1 VFTTIFIVVNP
12 THYKMALPPP
22 DAVPGSPS
30 EIPLSQVISDELSA
44 VRKNRAGLMAEH
56 GNYRIH
62 IGILCLCVGINAT
75 YSLLRRDYLYLFI
88 AASFYLN
95 MYYFITL
102 LIPQNFNKN
111 AGLPKADI
119 SRFRSWL
126 KEIGLTSGTARF
138 TKLFINSLFI
148 NSRTLSLGI
157 SLIFTIDILYAI
169 RAYITLE
176 LPIRTTIIVIS
187 QCVIIVV
194 FYLLVWKLEPFS
206 MKYVKSV
213 EQVKRRLIHEKL
225 PSRIITIMFLIGF
238 LIALVLFLTTIILL
252 PGITLQA
259 FLDESQ
265 LTKLGNL
272 VALLAL
278 LAISQYFIIRYI
290 HGNTSRTMAD
300 RLFDYK
306 ENVLLDLQKTVGSG
320 NANPENRAETTTRLL
335 ETKIYTIKRNT
346 LNGFFPVFVVDLD
359 FSVILDSTTRTAIR
373 GYIGDITPKG

>member
-1 VFTTIFIVVNP
+1 
-12 THYKMALPPP
+12 MALLSP
-22 DAVPGSPS
+22 DAVISSSPT

-44 VRKNRAGLMAEH
+44 VRKNRAGLMTDPGH
-56 GNYRIH
+56 SRIH
-62 IGILCLCVGINAT
+62 IGILILCIGINAI
-75 YSLLRRDYLYLFI
+75 YFLIRPDYLYLVI

-111 AGLPKADI
+111 AGLPKADF
-119 SRFRSWL
+119 SRFRTWL
-126 KEIGLTSGTARF
+126 KEIGLTSGTTRF

-169 RAYITLE
+169 RAHTSLE
-176 LPIRTTIIVIS
+176 LPIKTTIIVIS

-194 FYLLVWKLEPFS
+194 FYLLVWKVEPFS
-206 MKYVKSV
+206 VKYVKSV
-213 EQVKRRLIHEKL
+213 EQVKRRLTHERL
-225 PSRIITIMFLIGF
+225 PPQIITVMFLIGF

-259 FLDESQ
+259 FLDQSQ

-272 VALLAL
+272 VALLTVL
-278 LAISQYFIIRYI
+278 GLSQYFIIRYI
-290 HGNTSRTMAD
+290 HGITSRTMAG

-306 ENVLLDLQKTVGSG
+306 ENVLQDLQNTVGSH

-346 LNGFFPVFVVDLD
+346 LTGFFPVFVVDLD

-373 GYIGDITPKG
+373 GYIGDTKTAG

>member
-1 VFTTIFIVVNP
+1 
-12 THYKMALPPP
+12 MALLSP
-22 DAVPGSPS
+22 DGVIRSSPTG
-30 EIPLSQVISDELSA
+30 IPLIQVISDELSA
-44 VRKNRAGLMAEH
+44 VRKNRAGLMTAR
-56 GNYRIH
+56 GNSRIH
-62 IGILCLCVGINAT
+62 IGILLLCIGVNAI
-75 YSLLRRDYLYLFI
+75 YFLFRPDYLHLFI

-111 AGLPKADI
+111 AGLPKADL
-119 SRFRSWL
+119 SRFHTWL

-157 SLIFTIDILYAI
+157 SLIFTIDIVYTI
-169 RAYITLE
+169 MAYNYLA
-176 LPIRTTIIVIS
+176 LPLKTTIIVIS
-187 QCVIIVV
+187 QCVIIIV
-194 FYLLVWKLEPFS
+194 FYLLVWKVEPFS

-213 EQVKRRLIHEKL
+213 ELVKRRLIHEKL
-225 PSRIITIMFLIGF
+225 PPRIITAMFLIGF

-272 VALLAL
+272 LAL
-278 LAISQYFIIRYI
+278 LTLLGLSQYFIIRYI
-290 HGNTSRTMAD
+290 HGITSRTMAE
-300 RLFDYK
+300 RLFDFK

-320 NANPENRAETTTRLL
+320 NKSLENRAETTTRLL
-335 ETKIYTIKRNT
+335 ETKIYTIKRNSLT
-346 LNGFFPVFVVDLD
+346 GFFPVFVVDLD

-373 GYIGDITPKG
+373 GYIGDTKTPG

>member
-1 VFTTIFIVVNP
+1 
-12 THYKMALPPP
+12 MALPSS
-22 DAVPGSPS
+22 DVVTSSPS

-44 VRKNRAGLMAEH
+44 VRKNRAGLMTEQ
-56 GNYRIH
+56 GNSRIH
-62 IGILCLCVGINAT
+62 MGILSLCIGINAI
-75 YSLLRRDYLYLFI
+75 YSLLRHDYLYLFI

-169 RAYITLE
+169 RAYTTLE

-187 QCVIIVV
+187 QCVIIIV
-194 FYLLVWKLEPFS
+194 FYLLVWKVEPFS

-213 EQVKRRLIHEKL
+213 EQVKRRLIQENL
-225 PSRIITIMFLIGF
+225 PPRIITVLFLIGF

-252 PGITLQA
+252 PGLTLQA

-278 LAISQYFIIRYI
+278 LAISQYFIIRSI

-306 ENVLLDLQKTVGSG
+306 ENVLLDLLNTVGAG
-320 NANPENRAETTTRLL
+320 NTNPENRAETTTRLL

-373 GYIGDITPKG
+373 GYIGDTKKA

>member
-1 VFTTIFIVVNP
+1 MFTTIFIVVNP
-12 THYKMALPPP
+12 THYKMALQPP
-22 DAVPGSPS
+22 DPVPGSPS
-30 EIPLSQVISDELSA
+30 EIPLSQVITDELSA
-44 VRKNRAGLMAEH
+44 VRKNRAGLMAEQ

-62 IGILCLCVGINAT
+62 IGILCLCVGINVT

-148 NSRTLSLGI
+148 NSSTLSLGI
-157 SLIFTIDILYAI
+157 SLIFTIDILYVI
-169 RAYITLE
+169 RAYTTME
-176 LPIRTTIIVIS
+176 LPVRTTIIVIS
-187 QCVIIVV
+187 QCVIIIV

-213 EQVKRRLIHEKL
+213 EKVKRRLIHEKL

-238 LIALVLFLTTIILL
+238 LVALVLFLTTIILL

-272 VALLAL
+272 VALLAI

-306 ENVLLDLQKTVGSG
+306 ENVLLDLQNTVVSG
-320 NANPENRAETTTRLL
+320 NTNPENRAETTTRLL

-346 LNGFFPVFVVDLD
+346 LNGFFLLWTLT
-359 FSVILDSTTRTAIR
+359 SRSSLTAR
-373 GYIGDITPKG
+373 PGLQ

>member
-1 VFTTIFIVVNP
+1 
-12 THYKMALPPP
+12 MALLST
-22 DAVPGSPS
+22 DAVISSSPT

-44 VRKNRAGLMAEH
+44 VRKNRAGLMTDTGH
-56 GNYRIH
+56 SRTH
-62 IGILCLCVGINAT
+62 IGIILLCIGINAI
-75 YSLLRRDYLYLFI
+75 YFLIRPDYLYLFI

-111 AGLPKADI
+111 AGLPKADF
-119 SRFRSWL
+119 SRFRTWL
-126 KEIGLTSGTARF
+126 KEIGLTSGTTRF

-169 RAYITLE
+169 RAHTSLE
-176 LPIRTTIIVIS
+176 LPIKTTIIVIS

-194 FYLLVWKLEPFS
+194 FYLLVWKVEPFS
-206 MKYVKSV
+206 VKYVKSV
-213 EQVKRRLIHEKL
+213 EQVKRRLTHEKL
-225 PSRIITIMFLIGF
+225 PPRIITVMFLIGF

-259 FLDESQ
+259 FLDQSQ

-272 VALLAL
+272 VALLTVL
-278 LAISQYFIIRYI
+278 GLSQYFIIRYI
-290 HGNTSRTMAD
+290 HGITSRTMAG

-306 ENVLLDLQKTVGSG
+306 ENVLQDLQNTVGSQ

-346 LNGFFPVFVVDLD
+346 LTGFFPVFVVDLD

-373 GYIGDITPKG
+373 GYIGDTKTAG

>member
-1 VFTTIFIVVNP
+1 V
-12 THYKMALPPP
+12 
-22 DAVPGSPS
+22 
-30 EIPLSQVISDELSA
+30 
-44 VRKNRAGLMAEH
+44 
-56 GNYRIH
+56 
-62 IGILCLCVGINAT
+62 
-75 YSLLRRDYLYLFI
+75 
-88 AASFYLN
+88 
-95 MYYFITL
+95 
-102 LIPQNFNKN
+102 
-111 AGLPKADI
+111 
-119 SRFRSWL
+119 
-126 KEIGLTSGTARF
+126 
-138 TKLFINSLFI
+138 
-148 NSRTLSLGI
+148 
-157 SLIFTIDILYAI
+157 I
-169 RAYITLE
+169 RAYTTME
-176 LPIRTTIIVIS
+176 LPVRTTIIVIS
-187 QCVIIVV
+187 QCVIIIV

-213 EQVKRRLIHEKL
+213 EKVKRRLIHEKL

-238 LIALVLFLTTIILL
+238 LVALVLFLTTIILL

-272 VALLAL
+272 VALLAI

-306 ENVLLDLQKTVGSG
+306 ENVLLDLQNTVVSG
-320 NANPENRAETTTRLL
+320 NTNPENRAETTTRLL
-335 ETKIYTIKRNT
+335 ETKIYSIKRNT

>member
-1 VFTTIFIVVNP
+1 
-12 THYKMALPPP
+12 MALLSA
-22 DAVPGSPS
+22 DAVISSSPT
-30 EIPLSQVISDELSA
+30 EIPLSQIISDELSA
-44 VRKNRAGLMAEH
+44 VRKNRAGLMTDTGH
-56 GNYRIH
+56 SRSH
-62 IGILCLCVGINAT
+62 IGILLLCIGINAI
-75 YSLLRRDYLYLFI
+75 YFLIRPDYLYLFI

-111 AGLPKADI
+111 AGLPKADF
-119 SRFRSWL
+119 SRFRTWL
-126 KEIGLTSGTARF
+126 KEIGLTSGTTRF

-169 RAYITLE
+169 RAHTSLE
-176 LPIRTTIIVIS
+176 LPIKTTIIVIS

-194 FYLLVWKLEPFS
+194 FYLLVWKVEPFS
-206 MKYVKSV
+206 VKYVKSV
-213 EQVKRRLIHEKL
+213 EQVKRRLTHEKL
-225 PSRIITIMFLIGF
+225 PPRIITVMFLIGF

-259 FLDESQ
+259 FLDQSQ

-272 VALLAL
+272 VALLTVL
-278 LAISQYFIIRYI
+278 GISQYFIIRYI
-290 HGNTSRTMAD
+290 HGITSRTMAG

-306 ENVLLDLQKTVGSG
+306 ENVLQDLQNMVGSH

-346 LNGFFPVFVVDLD
+346 LTGFFPVFVVDLD

-373 GYIGDITPKG
+373 GYIGDTKTAG

>member
-1 VFTTIFIVVNP
+1 
-12 THYKMALPPP
+12 MALPSS
-22 DAVPGSPS
+22 DVVTSSPS
-30 EIPLSQVISDELSA
+30 DIPLSQVISDELSA
-44 VRKNRAGLMAEH
+44 VRKNRAGLMTEQGH
-56 GNYRIH
+56 SRIH
-62 IGILCLCVGINAT
+62 ISILLLCIGINAI

-126 KEIGLTSGTARF
+126 KDIGLTSGTARF

-157 SLIFTIDILYAI
+157 SLIFTIDILFAI
-169 RAYITLE
+169 RAYYTME

-187 QCVIIVV
+187 QCVIIIV
-194 FYLLVWKLEPFS
+194 FYLLVWKVEPFS

-225 PSRIITIMFLIGF
+225 PPRIIAIMFLIGF

-290 HGNTSRTMAD
+290 HGSTSRTMAE

-306 ENVLLDLQKTVGSG
+306 ENVLLDLKNTVGSG

-335 ETKIYTIKRNT
+335 ETKIYAIKRNT

-373 GYIGDITPKG
+373 GYIGDFTSPG

>member
-1 VFTTIFIVVNP
+1 
-12 THYKMALPPP
+12 MALLST
-22 DAVPGSPS
+22 DAVISSSPT

-44 VRKNRAGLMAEH
+44 VRKNRAGLMTDPGH
-56 GNYRIH
+56 SRTH
-62 IGILCLCVGINAT
+62 IGILLLCIGINAI
-75 YSLLRRDYLYLFI
+75 YFLIRPDYLYLFI

-111 AGLPKADI
+111 AGLPKADF
-119 SRFRSWL
+119 SRFRTWL
-126 KEIGLTSGTARF
+126 KEIGLTSGTTRF

-169 RAYITLE
+169 RAHTSLE
-176 LPIRTTIIVIS
+176 LPIKTTIIVIS

-194 FYLLVWKLEPFS
+194 FYLLVWKVEPFS
-206 MKYVKSV
+206 VKYVKSV
-213 EQVKRRLIHEKL
+213 EQVKRRLTHERL
-225 PSRIITIMFLIGF
+225 PPQIITVMFLIGF

-259 FLDESQ
+259 FLDQSQ

-272 VALLAL
+272 VALLTVL
-278 LAISQYFIIRYI
+278 GLSQYFIIRYI
-290 HGNTSRTMAD
+290 HGITSRTMAG

-306 ENVLLDLQKTVGSG
+306 ENVLQDLQNTVGSH

-346 LNGFFPVFVVDLD
+346 LTGFFPVFVVDLD

-373 GYIGDITPKG
+373 GYIGDTKTSG

>member
-1 VFTTIFIVVNP
+1 
-12 THYKMALPPP
+12 MALLSP
-22 DAVPGSPS
+22 DAVMSSSPTD
-30 EIPLSQVISDELSA
+30 IPLSQVIRDELSA
-44 VRKNRAGLMAEH
+44 VRKTRAGLMTDR
-56 GNYRIH
+56 GNSRIH
-62 IGILCLCVGINAT
+62 IGILFLCIGINAI
-75 YSLLRRDYLYLFI
+75 YFLLRPDYLYVFI

-111 AGLPKADI
+111 AGLQKADL
-119 SRFRSWL
+119 SRFRTWL
-126 KEIGLTSGTARF
+126 KEIGLTSGTSRF

-169 RAYITLE
+169 RAHTTLE
-176 LPIRTTIIVIS
+176 LPLKTTVIVIS

-194 FYLLVWKLEPFS
+194 FYLLVWKVEPFS

-213 EQVKRRLIHEKL
+213 EQVKRRLTHEKL
-225 PSRIITIMFLIGF
+225 PPRIITVLFLVGF
-238 LIALVLFLTTIILL
+238 LIAIVLFLTTIILL

-259 FLDESQ
+259 FLDQSK
-265 LTKLGNL
+265 LTTLGN
-272 VALLAL
+272 VFVFIAVLAV
-278 LAISQYFIIRYI
+278 SQYFIIRYI
-290 HGNTSRTMAD
+290 HGTTSRTMAE

-306 ENVLLDLQKTVGSG
+306 ESVLQDLQNTVGSH
-320 NANPENRAETTTRLL
+320 NASPENRAETTTRLL

-346 LNGFFPVFVVDLD
+346 LSGFFPVFVVDLD

-373 GYIGDITPKG
+373 GYIGDTKTS

>member
-1 VFTTIFIVVNP
+1 MFTTIFIVVNP

-169 RAYITLE
+169 RAYTTLE

-187 QCVIIVV
+187 QCVIIIV

-278 LAISQYFIIRYI
+278 LAVSQYFIIRYI

-320 NANPENRAETTTRLL
+320 NTNPENRAETTTRLL

>member
-1 VFTTIFIVVNP
+1 
-12 THYKMALPPP
+12 MALLSP
-22 DAVPGSPS
+22 DAVMSSSPTD
-30 EIPLSQVISDELSA
+30 IPLSQVIRDELSA
-44 VRKNRAGLMAEH
+44 VRKNRAGLMTDR
-56 GNYRIH
+56 GNSRIH
-62 IGILCLCVGINAT
+62 IGILLLCIGINT
-75 YSLLRRDYLYLFI
+75 IYFLLRPDYLYVFI

-111 AGLPKADI
+111 AGLQKADL
-119 SRFRSWL
+119 SRFRTWL
-126 KEIGLTSGTARF
+126 KEIGLTSGTFRF

-169 RAYITLE
+169 RAHTTLE
-176 LPIRTTIIVIS
+176 LPLKTTVIVIS

-194 FYLLVWKLEPFS
+194 FYLLVWKVEPFS

-213 EQVKRRLIHEKL
+213 EQVKRRLTHEKL
-225 PSRIITIMFLIGF
+225 PPRIITVLFLVGF
-238 LIALVLFLTTIILL
+238 LIAIVLFLTTIILL

-259 FLDESQ
+259 FLDQSK
-265 LTKLGNL
+265 LTTLGN
-272 VALLAL
+272 VFVFIAVLAV
-278 LAISQYFIIRYI
+278 SQYFIIRYI
-290 HGNTSRTMAD
+290 HGTTSRTMAE

-306 ENVLLDLQKTVGSG
+306 ESVLQDLQNTVGSR
-320 NANPENRAETTTRLL
+320 NASPENRAETTTRLL

-346 LNGFFPVFVVDLD
+346 LTGFFPVFVVDLD

-373 GYIGDITPKG
+373 GYIGDITPPG

>member
-1 VFTTIFIVVNP
+1 
-12 THYKMALPPP
+12 MALPSS
-22 DAVPGSPS
+22 DVVTSSPS

-44 VRKNRAGLMAEH
+44 VRKNRAGLMTEQ
-56 GNYRIH
+56 GNSRIH
-62 IGILCLCVGINAT
+62 MGILSLCIGINAI
-75 YSLLRRDYLYLFI
+75 YSLLRHDYLYLFI

-169 RAYITLE
+169 RAYTSLE

-187 QCVIIVV
+187 QCVIIIV
-194 FYLLVWKLEPFS
+194 FYLLVWKVEPFS

-213 EQVKRRLIHEKL
+213 EQVKRRLIQENL
-225 PSRIITIMFLIGF
+225 PPRIITVLFLIGF

-252 PGITLQA
+252 PGLTLQA

-278 LAISQYFIIRYI
+278 LAISQYFIIRSI

-306 ENVLLDLQKTVGSG
+306 ENVLLDLLNTVGSG
-320 NANPENRAETTTRLL
+320 NTNPENRAETTTRLL

-373 GYIGDITPKG
+373 GYIGDTKKA

>member
-1 VFTTIFIVVNP
+1 
-12 THYKMALPPP
+12 MALLSP
-22 DAVPGSPS
+22 DAVMSSSPT

-44 VRKNRAGLMAEH
+44 VRKNRAGLMTDSGH
-56 GNYRIH
+56 SHTH
-62 IGILCLCVGINAT
+62 IGILLLCFGINVI
-75 YSLLRRDYLYLFI
+75 YFLFRPDYVGLFI

-95 MYYFITL
+95 MYYFIIL
-102 LIPQNFNKN
+102 LIPQNFKKN
-111 AGLPKADI
+111 ASLPNVNL

-148 NSRTLSLGI
+148 NSRTLSLGL
-157 SLIFTIDILYAI
+157 SLIFTIDIVYVIL
-169 RAYITLE
+169 AYNTLA
-176 LPIRTTIIVIS
+176 LQLRTTIIVIS
-187 QCVIIVV
+187 QCAIIVG
-194 FYLLVWKLEPFS
+194 FYLLIWKMEPFS
-206 MKYVKSV
+206 ARYVNNV
-213 EQVKRRLIHEKL
+213 EKVKRRLIHEKL
-225 PSRIITIMFLIGF
+225 PPRLITLMFIIGF
-238 LIALVLFLTTIILL
+238 LIAMLLFLTTIILL

-306 ENVLLDLQKTVGSG
+306 ENVLLDLQNTVGSG
-320 NANPENRAETTTRLL
+320 NTNPENRAETTTRLL

-373 GYIGDITPKG
+373 GYIGDTRTSG